1 MGGFFVGIPYV
12 RRFVD
17 VCAVKNTEGKG
28 IGGGGGFRWEVVGF
42 LVYGTI

>member
-1 MGGFFVGIPYV
+1 MGGFFVGMPYV

-17 VCAVKNTEGKG
+17 GFVVKNTESKG
-28 IGGGGGFRWEVVGF
+28 IGSRGGFRWEVVGF